1 MQIKRLYKKMKLSL
15 AKRLL
20 SSYVAKH
27 GPIMKSHLI
36 RVVVQIQSIRVRF
49 SKGCDELAET
59 IRDLQG
65 AVKQIH
71 LSAAQAAEAQVRG
84 EPQIIRKCKKIV

>member
-1 MQIKRLYKKMKLSL
+1 MKLSL
-15 AKRLL
+15 VKRLL

-59 IRDLQG
+59 IVGPFAYFSNWYALLTLFITL
-65 AVKQIH
+65 VH
-71 LSAAQAAEAQVRG
+71 V
-84 EPQIIRKCKKIV
+84 